1 MSDTSCTRQTL
12 AQASHC
18 KVELC
23 DCGVLHLTVGPVT
36 FRTTPDMTESFLAT
50 LSEAV
55 QVMALRN
62 AHAPLATPGSEAVAW
77 PAARKAGG
85 VS

>member
-1 MSDTSCTRQTL
+1 MSEKSCVRATL
-12 AQASHC
+12 AQGSHC

-36 FRTTPDMTESFLAT
+36 FRATPDMTESFLGT

-55 QVMALRN
+55 HQLALRS
-62 AHAPLATPGSEAVAW
+62 AGGPTSAATTLW
-77 PAARKAGG
+77 PPARKQGG

>member
-1 MSDTSCTRQTL
+1 MSDKTCTRATL
-12 AQASHC
+12 AQGSCC

-36 FRTTPDMTESFLAT
+36 FRTTPDMTESFLST

-55 QVMALRN
+55 HQLALRS
-62 AHAPLATPGSEAVAW
+62 ADAAATSGPTATTW
-77 PAARKAGG
+77 TPARKHGG
-85 VS
+85 LS